1 MRAILSTA
9 RLFLA
14 FLLAVAMPQQN
25 FCLANSEFQ
34 HQPLVRFAVSL
45 DPPQDKNFAVIDPT
59 LETLKKEFGEQN
71 IRITK
76 YSLPDLEKALK
87 DGEVDVFISTSGLCR
102 RMAQN
107 GARLRNTFY
116 CQSRQ
121 RHPHFCRHERQTFGR
136 QYALRLLRVPNC
148 ARRTVATGL

>member
-14 FLLAVAMPQQN
+14 FLLAIAMPQQN

-87 DGEVDVFISTSGLCR
+87 DGAVDVFISTSGL
-102 RMAQN
+102 
-107 GARLRNTFY
+107 
-116 CQSRQ
+116 
-121 RHPHFCRHERQTFGR
+121 
-136 QYALRLLRVPNC
+136 
-148 ARRTVATGL
+148 

>member
-59 LETLKKEFGEQN
+59 LETLKKEFGEKTFESRN
-71 IRITK
+71 IPSPIWKKR
-76 YSLPDLEKALK
+76 
-87 DGEVDVFISTSGLCR
+87 
-102 RMAQN
+102 
-107 GARLRNTFY
+107 
-116 CQSRQ
+116 
-121 RHPHFCRHERQTFGR
+121 
-136 QYALRLLRVPNC
+136 
-148 ARRTVATGL
+148 